1 MKRINGTR
9 GNDSIQGTN
18 FADEIYALGGNDTV
32 SAGGGNDYI
41 EGGAGSDY
49 LDGGSGID
57 TVSYRYTN
65 IGVDVYLP
73 SRVVKG
79 RGNYSGTERIVNIEN
94 VIGGGG
100 DDKLIGNVGA
110 NVLAGGKGDDTL
122 IGGGGDDTLIG
133 GTQYDKDVLTGGNG
147 SDTFVFGNSNGA
159 YYYQT
164 SGFAVITDFQSGTD
178 KIQLYG
184 SSSDYTA
191 KYGYWLGG
199 SAMDTAIL
207 YKGDLIAR
215 FQDTTNIAA
224 ADINW
229 V

>member
-1 MKRINGTR
+1 MNPINGNS
-9 GNDSIQGTN
+9 GNEKIQGTN

-32 SAGGGNDYI
+32 SAGDGNDYI
-41 EGGAGSDY
+41 EGGLGSDY

-73 SRVVKG
+73 SGVVKS

-100 DDKLIGNVGA
+100 DDKLIGDVGA
-110 NVLAGGKGDDTL
+110 NGLAGGKGDDTL
-122 IGGGGDDTLIG
+122 IGGSGDDTLNG
-133 GTQYDKDVLTGGNG
+133 GTLYDKDVLTGGNG
-147 SDTFVFGNSNGA
+147 SDIFVLGDSNGA

-164 SGFAVITDFQSGTD
+164 SGYALITDFQSGTD

-184 SSSDYTA
+184 SSSDYTVE
-191 KYGYWLGG
+191 YGNWFGG
-199 SAMDTAIL
+199 SAMDTAIF
-207 YKGDLIAR
+207 YKGDSIAAL
-215 FQDTTNIAA
+215 QDTTDITS